1 MVPGEAFLGIWPGMD
16 FSKFWILGRISPEP
30 ANDWGTNP
38 RGSESGD
45 LRPSR
50 AAPVGVHS
58 ECRAPAR
65 AWRVALIMFPVQPTG
80 EAKFKD
86 V

>member
-1 MVPGEAFLGIWPGMD
+1 MVPGEAD
-16 FSKFWILGRISPEP
+16 
-30 ANDWGTNP
+30 DWGTNP

-50 AAPVGVHS
+50 AAPVGLHS
-58 ECRAPAR
+58 ECRAPAC

-80 EAKFKD
+80 EAEFKD